1 MKIVGYTRIKNLIAS
16 NLKNVPSISFMLLIL
31 ALSLVLSGCT
41 PAKPSPLKPASARLT
56 VAAAISLS
64 DALAELK
71 QAFGKSYP
79 NIEIQFTY
87 GASGVL
93 MQQIEHG
100 SPIDVF
106 ISAGEKQM
114 KDLTQQ
120 GLVLND
126 TVKSLTANQMVLIAP
141 VKTSSSIQ
149 GFEDLVP
156 KAKKIALGNPKT
168 VPAGYYGKQVLEHYQ
183 IYSAL
188 LEKLVLA
195 EDVRQALTM
204 VATGNAEAGLVYR
217 TDALSNSS
225 VKIIANAPPESHDP
239 IVYPIAVIQRST
251 QAEAA
256 RKFVEFALS
265 AQGQQILS
273 KYGFTNPEQ

>member
-1 MKIVGYTRIKNLIAS
+1 MTIIGYKRIKNLIAS
-16 NLKNVPSISFMLLIL
+16 NLKNAPSISFMLLIL

-41 PAKPSPLKPASARLT
+41 PAKPTPAQPASARIT

-71 QAFGKSYP
+71 QVFVKSYP
-79 NIEIQFTY
+79 HIEIQFSY

-114 KDLTQQ
+114 KELSQE
-120 GLVLND
+120 GLVVNE
-126 TVKSLTANQMVLIAP
+126 TVKSLAGNQMVLIAP
-141 VKTSSSIQ
+141 VNTSSNIQ

-156 KAKKIALGNPKT
+156 KAKKIALGNPRT

-188 LEKLVLA
+188 QEKLVLA

-217 TDALSNSS
+217 TDALSSS
-225 VKIIANAPPESHDP
+225 GVKIIANVPPESHSP
-239 IVYPIAVIQRST
+239 IVYPIAVVQRST
-251 QAEAA
+251 LADAA
-256 RKFVEFALS
+256 RKFEEFALS

-273 KYGFTNPEQ
+273 KYGFSEPVK